1 MYILLNASTHVSV
14 DARMLHACV
23 MSKTHHQL
31 HAPRVSPCSLMPGDE
46 IEEGRGQGRAQ
57 GRGVGKGGGLVEE
70 GREGGGG
77 GQHEGGWAWG

>member
-1 MYILLNASTHVSV
+1 
-14 DARMLHACV
+14 MLHACV

-46 IEEGRGQGRAQ
+46 IEEGRGEGQAQ

-70 GREGGGG
+70 AREEGGG
-77 GQHEGGWAWG
+77 GQHEGGLALG